1 MKRTAFAKACACALF
16 ILAFTWSGQA
26 RAQKK
31 TSKIEE
37 ADKRFTKGVELFNEE
52 DYPAALAEFLW
63 AYNLEPHYAV
73 LYNIAVCYVKMSRY
87 TDALKYYNQYLEDGG
102 SKIPESKTKQV
113 MDEIA
118 YIKSLMGGLMIKT
131 NLDYVTVLIDGKE
144 MGKTPLADPIM
155 IAAGPHTVE
164 LALAGYMPV
173 KEEVTIASG
182 VSLEKSYT
190 LVKDQRTSEVT
201 VIATA
206 PYAKVFVDGREMGKS
221 PWTGELQVGEHE
233 IKVTAPG
240 YSDAFRPIVVHPEE
254 AREIEMEMEIAG
266 TPGTLNVNSSTQ
278 GADVWIEE
286 QKIGTIPLKSHKM
299 PPGMYHISISKEGYK
314 GWEGD
319 VSVKEGALTK
329 LDVAMDKTSGKLH
342 PWAFSLTMSLA
353 LAAAASAGTLGY
365 LALKKQEEFDDFPDD
380 VAAGLEGANAYA
392 IQQKYNDLA
401 DEGKR
406 LALATDIC
414 IAVAAVSGVSAIF
427 LAFFTQFRKPESK
440 ASIKIGSAGALPG
453 RGLSINTSW
462 SF

>member
-1 MKRTAFAKACACALF
+1 MKGTALRACPCILLLF
-16 ILAFTWSGQA
+16 NLSLSGPA
-26 RAQKK
+26 MAEKK

-37 ADKRFTKGVELFNEE
+37 ADKRFTRGVELFSEE
-52 DYPAALAEFLW
+52 DYAAALAEFHW

-73 LYNIAVCYVKMSRY
+73 LYNIAVCYVKLGRY
-87 TDALKYYNQYLEDGG
+87 TDALKYYDQYLEDGAD
-102 SKIPESKTKQV
+102 KIPESKSKQV
-113 MDEIA
+113 KDEIA
-118 YIKSLMGGLMIKT
+118 YVKSLMGGLMIKT
-131 NLDYVTVLIDGKE
+131 NVDYVSVVIDGKE

-155 IAAGPHTVE
+155 MAAGPHTVE
-164 LALAGYMPV
+164 LALSGFMPV

-182 VSLEKSYT
+182 ISLEKSYT
-190 LVKDQRTSEVT
+190 LTKDQRTSEVT
-201 VIATA
+201 ITATA

-266 TPGTLNVNSSTQ
+266 TPGTLSVTSNTQ

-286 QKIGTIPLKSHKM
+286 QSIGTIPLKSHKM

-329 LDVAMDKTSGKLH
+329 LDVTMDKTSGKLH

-353 LAAAASAGTLGY
+353 VAAAATAGTLGY
-365 LALKKQEEFDDFPDD
+365 LTLKKQEEFDDFPES
-380 VAAGLEGANAYA
+380 VAAGHEGANAYE
-392 IQQKYNDLA
+392 IQQKYTDLA

-427 LAFFTQFRKPESK
+427 LAFFTQFKRPESK
-440 ASIKIGSAGALPG
+440 ASIKIGSAGTVPG
-453 RGLSINTSW
+453 MGLSIHTSW